1 MMRFAVLLV
10 VAMTTVA
17 AAQDIVDGGV
27 MGFYFSDTVFLQETT
42 DCRANFDSH
51 TFLDGYIVL
60 LGSPAPSVGGYEVAI
75 RLLTYGGPPVW
86 AVFAGGPNGWLNFGG
101 DLSNFLVRYDTPVPC
116 DANGSVVLGY
126 LTMLVQN
133 QSVDITFGPAFPSW
147 APGPAVLS
155 ADLETVFACE
165 LTIGGHEGTVAYING
180 PGWVPA
186 GRTTLS
192 AVKGMFH

>member
-1 MMRFAVLLV
+1 MMRFAVLLA

-27 MGFYFSDTVFLQETT
+27 MGFYFSDTEFIQETT
-42 DCRANFDSH
+42 NYWANFDSN

-60 LGSPAPSVGGYEVAI
+60 LGSPTPLVGGYEVAI
-75 RLLTYGGPPVW
+75 NLYTSVGPPVTVPW
-86 AVFAGGPNGWLNFGG
+86 GGGPNGWTNFG
-101 DLSNFLVRYDTPVPC
+101 DLSNHLVRYDTPLPC
-116 DANGSVVLGY
+116 DANGSAVLGY
-126 LTMLVQN
+126 LTMLVRY
-133 QSVDITFGPAFPSW
+133 QSVDIRFGRASPSW
-147 APGPAVLS
+147 APGPAVHS
-155 ADLETVFACE
+155 VDWETIFACE

-186 GRTTLS
+186 ERTTLS